1 MNRSYSKI
9 RHIEKSNLILEKRML
24 SEQADDFNS
33 SQIML
38 KNKSSEEVRDFL
50 TNIPKSLVFLSII
63 DCEYANFNMVD
74 LCNEYPN
81 LKFVVL
87 KNTDNNFEEQEYLCI
102 EDNVDGFYTL
112 KDERIR
118 SSYHYYNKDL
128 LRKLGII

>member
-1 MNRSYSKI
+1 
-9 RHIEKSNLILEKRML
+9 ML

>member
-102 EDNVDGFYTL
+102 EDNVNGFYTL